1 MTQSLTAALPVA
13 AAAASQ
19 GKAFARIAVHDNAR
33 DAQAVWA
40 ELEAIA
46 PASCYQTRSWLT
58 AWMQTIGAA
67 TDAKPMLIAA
77 YDAAGRAVLFLPLCT
92 VRSGGQTVARFMGGK
107 DANFNMALIRPGTQI
122 AAQDIRELL
131 LGAREKAARKPDLYL
146 LQNQPLTWEGA
157 SNPLSLLPHQ
167 PSPSFGYKTAL
178 AADAEAVLRDKLS
191 KDTARKLRRKE
202 GKLAEAG
209 PVAYVTAASVEEA
222 RPVIAAFL
230 LQKAARLKGMGIAGL
245 FESPAEHAFF
255 ERMSAP
261 DPVTGIAAAQWHA
274 LTCGGRIVATYA
286 GGVHRG
292 RFHGIVSSFDM
303 APGVSVC
310 SPGELLL
317 KWLVADCCR
326 RGLATFDLGVGEAG
340 YKNAWCDVAEP
351 LFDTLLPV
359 GAAGRARAALEA
371 ARLALKRRIKQT
383 PWLWALAKRI
393 RAWK

>member
-1 MTQSLTAALPVA
+1 MTQSLTAPLPVA

-19 GKAFARIAVHDNAR
+19 GKAFARIVVQDNAR
-33 DAQAVWA
+33 DAEAVWA

-46 PASCYQTRSWLT
+46 PGSSYQTRAWLK
-58 AWMQTIGAA
+58 AWMETIGAA
-67 TDAKPMLIAA
+67 QDAQPMLISAF
-77 YDAAGRAVLFLPLCT
+77 DAAGRAVLFLPLCT

-122 AAQDIRELL
+122 SARDVRALL
-131 LGAREKAARKPDLYL
+131 LGAREKAVRKPDLYM
-146 LQNQPLTWEGA
+146 LQNQPLTWEGTL
-157 SNPLSLLPHQ
+157 NPLSLLPRQ

-178 AADAEAVLRDKLS
+178 TGGAEAFVNGKMS

-202 GKLAEAG
+202 SKLAEIG
-209 PVAYVTAASVEEA
+209 PVAYAAASGVAAA

-230 LQKAARLKGMGIAGL
+230 QQKTARLKGMGITGL

-261 DPVTGIAAAQWHA
+261 DPATGMAAAQWHA
-274 LTCGGRIVATYA
+274 LTCGGRILATYA

-303 APGVSVC
+303 APDVSVC

-317 KWLVADCCR
+317 KWLVAECCR

-340 YKNAWCDVAEP
+340 YKNTWCDVAEP
-351 LFDTLLPV
+351 LFDTLLP
-359 GAAGRARAALEA
+359 ASAMGRARAVLEA
-371 ARLALKRRIKQT
+371 ARLASKRAIKQT

-393 RAWK
+393 RARK